1 MIKRETAVL
10 ITFGPFAG
18 MKATIVTR
26 RLKRVVVRV
35 ILSRQRSVLTE
46 LDDDMIE
53 RQQDSASH
61 HDHAAG
67 KG

>member
-35 ILSRQRSVLTE
+35 ILSRQRSVPIE

-53 RQQDSASH
+53 RHQDGASH
-61 HDHAAG
+61 QDHAAG

>member
-1 MIKRETAVL
+1 MIKSERAVL

-18 MKATIVTR
+18 LKAAIVTK

-35 ILSRQRSVLTE
+35 ILSRQGSVLVE

-67 KG
+67 

>member
-1 MIKRETAVL
+1 MIKGETAVL

-18 MKATIVTR
+18 FKATMVTR
-26 RLKRVVVRV
+26 RLHRVVVRLTV
-35 ILSRQRSVLTE
+35 SRELLVE

-53 RQQDSASH
+53 RQQGSAGH

-67 KG
+67 GKG

>member
-1 MIKRETAVL
+1 MIKSETAVL
-10 ITFGPFAG
+10 ITFGPLAG
-18 MKATIVTR
+18 LKATMVTR

-35 ILSRQRSVLTE
+35 ILSRQRSVLVE

-61 HDHAAG
+61 R

>member
-18 MKATIVTR
+18 LRATMVTR
-26 RLKRVVVRV
+26 RRQRVVVKV
-35 ILSRQRSVLTE
+35 ILSRASSVLVE

-53 RQQDSASH
+53 QASTGHQDPVSASR
-61 HDHAAG
+61 
-67 KG
+67 